1 MRKINNIKSRKNTK
15 KNVQQIIEHI
25 GNNLKNFSK
34 FTKFLSKKNKNKNK
48 NKKGGN
54 SCTVNNN
61 PLPNDG
67 CNTSGMSTCIP
78 NVNVEQYKC
87 PCNFLPLDGTKQNVY
102 PLSHNPKPGP
112 PVGITTGGKKKTLRR
127 KNKKNKRKSKK
138 GGNYYLSVNN
148 DTSAYT
154 RFGAPG
160 KCCGPNWDYA
170 NIKAGKKT
178 GSKRKSKSKNN
189 KVVKN

>member
-1 MRKINNIKSRKNTK
+1 MRKVNNIKSRKNTK
-15 KNVQQIIEHI
+15 KN
-25 GNNLKNFSK
+25 KS
-34 FTKFLSKKNKNKNK
+34 KNKR

-54 SCTVNNN
+54 SCTVSNN
-61 PLPNDG
+61 PPPNYG

-78 NVNVEQYKC
+78 NVDVEQYKC
-87 PCNFLPLDGTKQNVY
+87 PCNFLPLDGTKQNIY
-102 PLSHNPKPGP
+102 PLSNNPKPGP
-112 PVGITTGGKKKTLRR
+112 PVGLTTGGKKKTVRN
-127 KNKKNKRKSKK
+127 KNKKNRKKSKK

-170 NIKAGKKT
+170 NIKAGKK
-178 GSKRKSKSKNN
+178 SKLKN
-189 KVVKN
+189 KVVRK